1 MTFKVYAI
9 RDEKTEF
16 LSPTL
21 DFSDA
26 TALRNFNLGLSRSDT
41 VMGANKSDF
50 CLYEVG
56 LFDTE
61 SGLLTA
67 TIPPRFVARGGEA

>member
-1 MTFKVYAI
+1 MTFKVYAV

-16 LSPTL
+16 LAPTL
-21 DFSDA
+21 DYSDA
-26 TALRNFNLGLSRSDT
+26 TALRNFNLALSRSDS

-56 LFDTE
+56 LFDSE
-61 SGLLTA
+61 SGLLTP
-67 TIPPRFVARGGEA
+67 TIPPRFVARGGEV